1 MAITR
6 LGGANAITGT
16 IPQGNIANASLGAV
30 TALPAGVGGKV
41 LQVVTTTKTDTQTIS
56 TATATQITGLTAS
69 LTCSS
74 TSNKVFITGFIS
86 MGGTSN
92 DAGYEIYAASS
103 VISGAEGDSASNRR
117 TITFGGGLWTGG
129 NHQYRLLSI
138 PFSYLHSPS
147 STSAI
152 TYSIYKSDSG
162 ATSTYINRSQQDGDN
177 TDRTRGISTIT
188 LMEIAG

>member
-1 MAITR
+1 MSFYDAIR
-6 LGGANAITGT
+6 VGA
-16 IPQGNIANASLGAV
+16 
-30 TALPAGVGGKV
+30 
-41 LQVVTTTKTDTQTIS
+41 
-56 TATATQITGLTAS
+56 
-69 LTCSS
+69 
-74 TSNKVFITGFIS
+74 
-86 MGGTSN
+86 
-92 DAGYEIYAASS
+92 
-103 VISGAEGDSASNRR
+103 SGAADFEIERSLRYNPADITNLERTFGSASNRR